1 MTDFGSGGRLAGM
14 FRSKR
19 KKEQQEQQAS
29 QPAQAQPPPP
39 QPSAGGYVVTEL
51 PTFHGRHRKVVVYTS
66 DGSGKIIK
74 TFKKSK

>member
-19 KKEQQEQQAS
+19 RKQQQEQQAS
-29 QPAQAQPPPP
+29 QPTQAPPP

-66 DGSGKIIK
+66 DGSGRIIK
-74 TFKKSK
+74 SFKK